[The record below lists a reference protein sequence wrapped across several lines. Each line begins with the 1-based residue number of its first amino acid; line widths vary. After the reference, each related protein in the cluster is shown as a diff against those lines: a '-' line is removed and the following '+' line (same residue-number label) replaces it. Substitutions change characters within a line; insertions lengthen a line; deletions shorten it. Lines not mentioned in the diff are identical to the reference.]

1 MNPKDCIFFHLA
13 KANQAGSKV
22 WRSYMSRLNLTAVQG
37 MVLNFLKDRDY
48 ITSKDLGER
57 TLLDSATLTGI
68 LDRLEKQA
76 LVVRRAHPSDRRAV
90 IICLTDAGRDLTQQ
104 TDQEAVAANQDFL
117 QSLDRDEQAQLKTLL
132 TKLREKSA

>member
-76 LVVRRAHPSDRRAV
+76 LVVRQAHPSDRRAV

>member
-13 KANQAGSKV
+13 KANQAGSRV

-76 LVVRRAHPSDRRAV
+76 LVVRQAHPSDRRAV

>member
-76 LVVRRAHPSDRRAV
+76 LVVRRAHPADRRAV

>member
-1 MNPKDCIFFHLA
+1 
-13 KANQAGSKV
+13 
-22 WRSYMSRLNLTAVQG
+22 MSRLNLTAVQG